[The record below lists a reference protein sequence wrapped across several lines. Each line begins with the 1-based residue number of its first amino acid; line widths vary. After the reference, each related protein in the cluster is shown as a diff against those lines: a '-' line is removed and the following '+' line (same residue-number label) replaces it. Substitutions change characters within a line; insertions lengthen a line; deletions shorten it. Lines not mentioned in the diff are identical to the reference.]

1 MAEEISYFKRIAPHL
16 EKKYGGEK
24 ARAIMSKARERYGA
38 LVEENKDEPE
48 EWHIHTQARIY
59 PGIAMFD
66 AMTGHR
72 PRRNGGFHCRMLQM
86 ARGADGPESQGHL

>member
-38 LVEENKDEPE
+38 LAEENKDEPKA
-48 EWHIHTQARIY
+48 WHIHTRARIY

-66 AMTGHR
+66 AMTAEGIGR
-72 PRRNGGFHCRMLQM
+72 EWFRTRF
-86 ARGADGPESQGHL
+86 GADLDFLP